1 MKILLTSL
9 LLLCA
14 MAGNAAQITWG
25 NLPTTNVVHTADFF
39 PLVTQFG
46 TASSTNKTATL
57 GVIANS
63 LSADQGMLTNGISA
77 ATITTIN
84 NSTLNGGTVIGNVF
98 NDTGL
103 SDLRLVYAG
112 AGTKLLTSLP
122 TGTFGQILMSQGASL
137 PAWTNNAATL
147 TNLPLSALAQSSAVS
162 GQVIEWNGSAW
173 VATDVQGV
181 TIPNTFTQT
190 NLVANQ
196 LYTNTSGSVQMIIG
210 EVALVAAAGVSGRSS
225 FDVMVDQAG
234 GTSYSRYTVAAVQTT
249 ALTLAQNY
257 TNSFATAISNS
268 AAFYLTNSSAGSG
281 DSATL
286 VSGQCQ
292 LLTLSDGAAAGVAT
306 LAGNNTFSGTT
317 TFSGA
322 VSGLAGSSIS
332 SGTIANARLPFH
344 TNVIL
349 SVTINGNG
357 LTVPT
362 GLVYANPV
370 AADAYTISGW
380 AITAQGASP
389 TATFDVWKIAQG
401 TALPTVAN
409 TIMGTKPAL
418 STGNALVSTTLTS
431 WSTAV
436 TKGDIWGVNLDAV
449 TAATNIT
456 FQLFGYRQ

>member
-137 PAWTNNAATL
+137 AAWTHNAATL
-147 TNLPLSALAQSSAVS
+147 TNLPLSALAQSSAAS

-210 EVALVAAAGVSGRSS
+210 EVALVTAAGVSGRAS
-225 FDVMVDQAG
+225 FDVMVDQTG

-306 LAGNNTFSGTT
+306 LAGNNAFTSSNEFSSNVHISGTLSNTGPANFGNTVDVYSNLTLHTSGNATLASQSGPLILSPATAFT
-317 TFSGA
+317 TNQGTFVATTTNQGVEVVA
-322 VSGLAGSSIS
+322 TTGITLAGSRKTSWPVD
-332 SGTIANARLPFH
+332 TY
-344 TNVIL
+344 IL
-349 SVTINGNG
+349 SGAAGQNG
-357 LTVPT
+357 
-362 GLVYANPV
+362 
-370 AADAYTISGW
+370 S
-380 AITAQGASP
+380 
-389 TATFDVWKIAQG
+389 IA
-401 TALPTVAN
+401 
-409 TIMGTKPAL
+409 
-418 STGNALVSTTLTS
+418 STTTYYLGWGNNTLS
-431 WSTAV
+431 SFSTE
-436 TKGDIWGVNLDAV
+436 GRYDLI
-449 TAATNIT
+449 I
-456 FQLFGYRQ
+456 R